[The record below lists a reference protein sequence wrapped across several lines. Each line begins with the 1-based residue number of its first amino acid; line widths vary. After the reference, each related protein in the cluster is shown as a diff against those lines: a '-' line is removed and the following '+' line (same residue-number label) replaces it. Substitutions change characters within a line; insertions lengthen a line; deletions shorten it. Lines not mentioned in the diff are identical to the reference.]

1 MRQSCFTLKTTPL
14 SLFFHTLFELKLV
27 ISGTFRRQRCRR
39 CKRHLRDP
47 HMGLTA
53 SARSTFWWAAALLPC
68 PPLEHASHGDPV
80 TGRTPA
86 GSQNTLCMGSWTRS
100 LDWLIS
106 DECVRLQAFLGVTDP
121 ALEALTQ
128 GLWAAVHRSLAVSAA
143 AAPGASGGVTLED
156 LTIAKVGYEGGI
168 VSRATFP
175 RWRCE

>member
-1 MRQSCFTLKTTPL
+1 
-14 SLFFHTLFELKLV
+14 
-27 ISGTFRRQRCRR
+27 
-39 CKRHLRDP
+39 
-47 HMGLTA
+47 
-53 SARSTFWWAAALLPC
+53 
-68 PPLEHASHGDPV
+68 
-80 TGRTPA
+80 
-86 GSQNTLCMGSWTRS
+86 MGSWTRS

-128 GLWAAVHRSLAVSAA
+128 GLWAAVHRSSAASAA